1 MLSSNP
7 TLRDDT
13 FHRYAPGGAVDTY
26 DTEKPDVMTM
36 QGAVN
41 KTLILLAI
49 CVGTSVFSWSAA
61 ASGAS
66 YTTPM
71 MIGGAIGGFVVSLIT
86 VFKPTWS
93 PFTAPIYAL
102 LMGLF
107 LGAISAFYEA
117 SFGAG
122 SSQTAG
128 GLPLNG
134 IVVQALGCTLGVT
147 ATMLVLYSFRIIK
160 VTEKLKAGIC
170 MAAGGVFVFYLVAIV
185 LSFVLPEAYN
195 LLRGATPLSIGIS
208 FVIVG
213 IASFMLLVDF
223 DRIEQGARQG
233 APSYMEWYAGFALLV
248 TLIWLYLE
256 ILRLLAKL
264 RQR

>member
-7 TLRDDT
+7 ALNNDT
-13 FHRYAPGGAVDTY
+13 FRNHAIDVY
-26 DTEKPDVMTM
+26 DAEKPDVMTM

-49 CVGTSVFSWSAA
+49 CVGTSIFSWSAA
-61 ASGAS
+61 MSGAS
-66 YTTPM
+66 YTMPM
-71 MIGGAIGGFVVSLIT
+71 LLAGGIGGFVVGLIT
-86 VFKPTWS
+86 SFKPTWS
-93 PFTAPIYAL
+93 PFTAPVYAL

-107 LGAISAFYEA
+107 VGAVSAFYEA

-122 SSQTAG
+122 PSQAAN

-147 ATMLVLYSFRIIK
+147 ATMLLLYTFRIIK
-160 VTEKLKAGIC
+160 VTEKLKAGVL
-170 MAAGGVFVFYLVAIV
+170 MAAGGVFLFYLVAIV
-185 LSFVLPEAYN
+185 ISFIAPEAYN
-195 LLRGATPLSIGIS
+195 MIRGVTPLSIGIS
-208 FVIVG
+208 VLIVG
-213 IASFMLLVDF
+213 IASFMLLLDF
-223 DRIEQGARQG
+223 DRIEQGAAQG
-233 APSYMEWYAGFALLV
+233 APTYMEWYAGFALLV

-264 RQR
+264 K

>member
-1 MLSSNP
+1 MFSSNP
-7 TLRDDT
+7 TLNDNT
-13 FHRYAPGGAVDTY
+13 FRNQAVDVY
-26 DTEKPDVMTM
+26 DAEKPDLMTV

-41 KTLILLAI
+41 KTMILLAI
-49 CVGTSVFSWSAA
+49 CVGASIFSWIAA
-61 ASGAS
+61 TSGAT

-71 MIGGAIGGFVVSLIT
+71 MLGGAIGGFVVGLIT
-86 VFKPTWS
+86 SFKPTWS

-107 LGAISAFYEA
+107 VGAVSAFYEA

-122 SSQTAG
+122 ASQAAN

-147 ATMLVLYSFRIIK
+147 AMMLILYTFRIIK
-160 VTEKLKAGIC
+160 VTEKLKAGVI
-170 MAAGGVFVFYLVAIV
+170 MAAGGVFLFYLVAIV
-185 LSFVLPEAYN
+185 ISFVAPDAYN
-195 LLRGATPLSIGIS
+195 MIRGTTPLSIGIS
-208 FVIVG
+208 VLIVG
-213 IASFMLLVDF
+213 VASFMLLLDF
-223 DRIEQGARQG
+223 DRIEQGAAQG
-233 APSYMEWYAGFALLV
+233 APSYMEWYSGFALLV

-264 RQR
+264 KDR